1 MKPVYIE
8 VVSNLCTT
16 LGHCRHCDPL
26 FQESG
31 LGPKVRSEDT
41 DAYPPQFHE
50 EWKRLREI
58 LQELG
63 RLYRHRIVVR
73 LVDADSPLGLYKALR
88 HRFRG
93 HPAFILD
100 HKEVYTGWDLKEI
113 EMLLDSRL
121 KKGQKQRA
129 RPEGSPGTLRS

>member
-1 MKPVYIE
+1 MKPVCIE
-8 VVSNLCTT
+8 VVSNLFTS
-16 LGHCRHCDPL
+16 LGHCRHCDLL

-31 LGPKVRSEDT
+31 LGPKVRAEDSG
-41 DAYPPQFHE
+41 AYPPQFHE
-50 EWKRLREI
+50 EWNRLREI

-88 HRFRG
+88 HRFRR

-100 HKEVYTGWDLKEI
+100 KKDVYTGWDLKEI
-113 EMLLDSRL
+113 EILLDTRL
-121 KKGQKQRA
+121 KKGQKPPS
-129 RPEGSPGTLRS
+129 RPE

>member
-8 VVSNLCTT
+8 VVSNLFTS
-16 LGHCRHCDPL
+16 LGHCRHCDLL

-31 LGPKVRSEDT
+31 LGPKVRGEDS

-50 EWKRLREI
+50 EWNRLREI

-88 HRFRG
+88 HQFRR

-100 HKEVYTGWDLKEI
+100 KKDVYTGWDLKEI
-113 EMLLDSRL
+113 EILLDTRL
-121 KKGQKQRA
+121 KKGQKLPA
-129 RPEGSPGTLRS
+129 RPE